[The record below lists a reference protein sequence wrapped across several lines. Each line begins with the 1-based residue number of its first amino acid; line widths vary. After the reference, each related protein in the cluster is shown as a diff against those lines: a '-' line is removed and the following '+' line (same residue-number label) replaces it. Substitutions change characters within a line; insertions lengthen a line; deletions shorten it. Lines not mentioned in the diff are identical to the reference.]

1 MSLKVQLKDA
11 QKDALRAKEKARLS
25 TLRMVM
31 AEIKQQEVDHRIELD
46 DDAIIAII
54 TKMVKQRQDAA
65 KQYHDAGREDLADH
79 ELAEIPVLQ
88 EFLPLPLSDD
98 EVNALI
104 EAAINQTGANELGDM
119 GKVMGVLKP
128 QVQGRADM
136 GAISKVVRSKLS

>member
-88 EFLPLPLSDD
+88 EFLPQPLSED
-98 EVNALI
+98 EVSTLI
-104 EAAINQTGANELGDM
+104 EAAINQTGANGLGDM

>member
-1 MSLKVQLKDA
+1 MSLKVQLQNA
-11 QKDALRAKEKARLS
+11 QKDALRAKDKARLS

-31 AEIKQQEVDHRIELD
+31 AEIKQLEVDERIEVSD
-46 DDAIIAII
+46 DRIIAII

-65 KQYHDAGREDLADH
+65 KQFHDAGREDLAEH

-88 EFLPLPLSDD
+88 EFLPQQLSDE
-98 EVNALI
+98 EVAQLI
-104 EAAINQTGANELGDM
+104 TQAIDKVGASGMGDM

-136 GAISKVVRSKLS
+136 GAISGLVRSKLN